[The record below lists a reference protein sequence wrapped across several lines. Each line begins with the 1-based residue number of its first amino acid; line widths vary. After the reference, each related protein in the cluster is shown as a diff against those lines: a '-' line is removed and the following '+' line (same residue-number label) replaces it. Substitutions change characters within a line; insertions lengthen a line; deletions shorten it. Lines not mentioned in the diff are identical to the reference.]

1 MLSGIVVRP
10 ATPRDAGLL
19 AEMRVRSAAE
29 RHRDRHTA
37 AELATFLEVC
47 ARTFATKLEDGIL
60 RAWIAF
66 DGERAVGSASLMLL
80 PALPRIGQAVPHD
93 GRVRNVYVD
102 PEYRRRG
109 VALALMR
116 EALAEAERLRVDR
129 LVLGTSDQGRPL
141 YERLGF
147 TTKEDE
153 MIFGSEED

>member
-1 MLSGIVVRP
+1 MPSGIVIRP
-10 ATPRDAGLL
+10 AAPSDATLL
-19 AEMRVRSAAE
+19 AAMRVRSAAE
-29 RHRDRHTA
+29 RHPNRDSA
-37 AELATFLEVC
+37 AELAAFTAVC
-47 ARTFATKLEDGIL
+47 EDVFAARLGDGTL

-80 PALPRIGQAVPHD
+80 PALPRIGKAVPLD

-109 VALALMR
+109 IALAMMR
-116 EALAEAERLRVDR
+116 EALAEAASERVDR
-129 LVLGTSDQGRPL
+129 LGLGTSDEGRAL

-153 MIFGSEED
+153 MIFGSED

>member
-1 MLSGIVVRP
+1 MLSGILVRA

-29 RHRDRHTA
+29 RHEHSSA
-37 AELATFLEVC
+37 AELEDLMAAS
-47 ARTFATKLEDGIL
+47 ARMFAAKLEDRTL

-66 DGERAVGSASLMLL
+66 DGERAVGSACLMLL
-80 PALPRIGQAVPHD
+80 PALPRIGQALPLD

-109 VALALMR
+109 IALAIMR
-116 EALAEAERLRVDR
+116 EALAEAERERVDR
-129 LVLGTSDQGRPL
+129 LVLGTSDQGRAL
-141 YERLGF
+141 YESLGF

-153 MIFGSEED
+153 MIFGSEE